1 MDNNPSKEEIINK
14 AFQFHSQGNI
24 SEAAKFYQYCIN
36 QGFNDHRVFSNY
48 GVLLKSLRKLKEAEF
63 CFRKAI
69 QLNPNYPNAYSNLG
83 IILRDLGKL
92 KEAEFSYRKAIQLN
106 PNHTNYH
113 YNLGNILTDLEKLK
127 EAEFSYRKA
136 IQLNPNFAEGHCN
149 LGNLLKSL
157 GKLKEAEFS
166 YRKAIQLNP
175 NFAEGHCNLGN
186 LLRSLGK
193 LRAAELLYVK
203 TIDLDPNFVKAY
215 SYLSTI
221 QSSHKIEKWQ
231 TRLLSEDFI
240 KNKSSKEKVFIY
252 FARANIL
259 HKEKKYASS
268 SKYLQLAN
276 NLKLNLKPSNVEY
289 LLNESKKLLFE
300 SNKKIDNKKELKNFP
315 QSIFIV
321 GMPRSGSTLLESI
334 LSMNNNVKDLGE
346 VNILEESFLSWKTS
360 KQKLTL
366 AEIYLQKAN
375 THNKELKSTTN
386 KWLYNYQYAG
396 IIGSLIPNAKII
408 HCFRNPLDNILSI
421 YRANFAEGN
430 QYSSSLVDC
439 AKVYLDQEIVM
450 TKYKKK
456 FKEKIYNLSY
466 DSLVYNPTKEIKS
479 LISWFSW
486 KWEDKYLSPHLNPRS
501 VSTASDVQ
509 VRSAINSKSC
519 GSWKNYKELLKPVME
534 IITQKDKYKELKY

>member
-1 MDNNPSKEEIINK
+1 MKSFGSANEIIQK
-14 AFQFHSQGNI
+14 AFEFHSQGNI
-24 SEAAKFYQYCIN
+24 PEAAKYYQYFID
-36 QGFNDHRVFSNY
+36 QGFKDHRVFSNY
-48 GVLLKSLRKLKEAEF
+48 GVLLKNLGKLKEAEF

-83 IILRDLGKL
+83 IILRDLG
-92 KEAEFSYRKAIQLN
+92 R
-106 PNHTNYH
+106 
-113 YNLGNILTDLEKLK
+113 LK

-136 IQLNPNFAEGHCN
+136 IQLNPNFA
-149 LGNLLKSL
+149 
-157 GKLKEAEFS
+157 A
-166 YRKAIQLNP
+166 A
-175 NFAEGHCNLGN
+175 HCNLGN
-186 LLRSLGK
+186 LLRSLGN
-193 LRAAELLYVK
+193 LSAAESLYKK
-203 TIDLDPNFVKAY
+203 TIELDPNFVKAY

-221 QSSHKIEKWQ
+221 QSSDKSQKWQ

-252 FARANIL
+252 FARANVL
-259 HKEKKYASS
+259 HKEKKYESS

-276 NLKLNLKPSNVEY
+276 NLKLNLKPSNIKY
-289 LLNESKKLLFE
+289 LLNQSKKLLLE

-346 VNILEESFLSWKTS
+346 VNILEESFLSWKKS

-366 AEIYLQKAN
+366 AEIYLYKTN
-375 THNKELKSTTN
+375 PHNKELKYTTN

-396 IIGSLIPNAKII
+396 IICSLIPNAKII
-408 HCFRNPLDNILSI
+408 HCVRNPLDNILSI

-456 FKEKIYNLSY
+456 FKAKIYELNY
-466 DSLVYNPTKEIKS
+466 DSLVCNPTKEIKS
-479 LISWFSW
+479 LTSWFNW
-486 KWEDKYLSPHLNPRS
+486 KWDDKYLSPHLNPRS
-501 VSTASDVQ
+501 VSTASDIQ

-519 GSWKNYKELLKPVME
+519 NGWKNYKELLKPAME
-534 IITQKDKYKELKY
+534 IITQKDKYKDLKY